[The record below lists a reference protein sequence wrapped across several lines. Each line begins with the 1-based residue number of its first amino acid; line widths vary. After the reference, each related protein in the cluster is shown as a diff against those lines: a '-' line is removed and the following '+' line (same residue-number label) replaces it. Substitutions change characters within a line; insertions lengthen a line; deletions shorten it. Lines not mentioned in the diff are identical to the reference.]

1 MNSLF
6 TITPYLLDGMW
17 MFDDEARGLVKE
29 PFVCGADEVMDILA
43 DGKTRFNLVFSGEEF
58 PGVTHCFKRTRE
70 ENGGTWYKPSFFPDN
85 QKKGFPNEFWLC
97 PALFKFFPT
106 APEFIYAK
114 VI

>member
-29 PFVCGADEVMDILA
+29 PFVCGADKVMDELA
-43 DGKTRFNLVFSGEEF
+43 EGKSRFNLVFSGEHF
-58 PGVTHCFKRTRE
+58 PGSQHLFVKTHSE
-70 ENGGTWYKPSFFPDN
+70 SGGTWYRPVRHIHLTKSFPD
-85 QKKGFPNEFWLC
+85 EFWLC